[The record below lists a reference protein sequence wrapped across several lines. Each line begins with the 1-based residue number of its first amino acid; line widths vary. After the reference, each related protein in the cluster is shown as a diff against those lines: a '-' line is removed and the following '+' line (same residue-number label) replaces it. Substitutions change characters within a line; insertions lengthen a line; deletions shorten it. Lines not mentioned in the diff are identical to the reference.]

1 MTCYMNSLLQS
12 LFMTPEFRNALF
24 QWKFEGP
31 PEEAET
37 SIPYQLQRLF
47 VQLCDE
53 AFRAM
58 LKPERLDG
66 SNQYYCSHCG
76 KKQDAMLDCVYERMP
91 YLLSLQLMRFTFD
104 PRTGDRIK
112 LNDRVS
118 FPLEDWDISEFVVL
132 PTDSPSHL
140 EDHDASRTDCGAEGD
155 HELFDDD
162 EAVVC
167 NLNEDGRAYCRPGLN
182 GILSAS
188 NTTEPVED
196 EDVDLGTDSG
206 ANSGLDSPFGAS
218 SSLSPPHPMDGSASD
233 SHHEVMDQEDGVP
246 DQQPTLTVDQAS
258 QLRLSSFTRSMTDP
272 LDTDDDDNDDGFGT
286 GDTQSACSS
295 LHDQNHDQQHF
306 VDGPIHSTQPATLLV
321 TAPKTTG
328 VVGGIMLDRT
338 PTKTTMDEM
347 QPATNAAH
355 PASKPTSKLVY
366 KLSFADNQWYQFN
379 DRHVTRANY
388 ADLLNT
394 FGAKQPSYLSRAS
407 AYYLMYRRVDPL
419 NNEHFLHE
427 DEFPPHIAQM
437 VNVSTRCPV
446 TQEIISSSV
455 DVYKDQTIEEAT
467 AIARAALLPTYGD
480 VKNVNCRLVQYASY
494 NDCFGQSVEYA
505 MWRRSVGT
513 QAENLPKLLGKEPV
527 QRPMEGFS
535 SSEVPTSQTLQSVC
549 TEKPKAAPACGTAS
563 PLLVDEFINSYC
575 TLWLEHRL
583 NVPGALGSP
592 VLDNKWRTYEPK
604 GGLLYVN
611 GLSSVSNE

>member
-1 MTCYMNSLLQS
+1 MNSGMTCYMNSLLQS

-47 VQLCDE
+47 VQLCVTSHTAVNTLGLTTSFGWQATEVFQQQDIHELCRVMFDALEKKMGLNTTASPVPRRDSQGDYVVVDHVDNTQRHFINRLYQGQRSDRVRCCVCQSMSNKRATFLDIQVPLRPFGLDVSSYSSLDE

-167 NLNEDGRAYCRPGLN
+167 NLNEDGRVYCRPGLN

-233 SHHEVMDQEDGVP
+233 SQHEVMDQEDGVP

-295 LHDQNHDQQHF
+295 LHDQNHDQQQF
-306 VDGPIHSTQPATLLV
+306 VDGPIHSTQPATLLG
-321 TAPKTTG
+321 TATKTTG
-328 VVGGIMLDRT
+328 VVSGIMLDRT
-338 PTKTTMDEM
+338 PTKTTMDEI
-347 QPATNAAH
+347 QPATNVAH

-366 KLSFADNQWYQFN
+366 KLFSIVVHSGSISGGHYFAFIRSFADNQWYQFN

-437 VNVSTRCPV
+437 AKQIREQEAEEEAKRLRAMSLCKVSTSTP
-446 TQEIISSSV
+446 
-455 DVYKDQTIEEAT
+455 
-467 AIARAALLPTYGD
+467 
-480 VKNVNCRLVQYASY
+480 
-494 NDCFGQSVEYA
+494 
-505 MWRRSVGT
+505 
-513 QAENLPKLLGKEPV
+513 
-527 QRPMEGFS
+527 FS
-535 SSEVPTSQTLQSVC
+535 
-549 TEKPKAAPACGTAS
+549 
-563 PLLVDEFINSYC
+563 
-575 TLWLEHRL
+575 
-583 NVPGALGSP
+583 
-592 VLDNKWRTYEPK
+592 
-604 GGLLYVN
+604 
-611 GLSSVSNE
+611 